1 MHKLEGMIA
10 SLDYLLVTPRK
21 RHITGGILIS
31 VSLLFAGLAITVISL
46 RSEEELDEKF
56 IE

>member
-46 RSEEELDEKF
+46 RSEEDIDEKF